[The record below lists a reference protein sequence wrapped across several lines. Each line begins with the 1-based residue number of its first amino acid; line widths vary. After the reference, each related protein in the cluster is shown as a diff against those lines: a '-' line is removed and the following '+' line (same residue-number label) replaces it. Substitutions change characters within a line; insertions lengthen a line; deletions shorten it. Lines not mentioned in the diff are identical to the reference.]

1 MAVNSVD
8 ISTNERLQ
16 LNEDSIN
23 SGTIDRKFGRPE
35 DYIELHIY
43 NQDDQLL
50 TSDYNFTQYKFPEE
64 NTENLASELN
74 MDPVKVLRTKGYT
87 TGKYKLVFNIQ
98 RSKIFNTS
106 TLPFSVK
113 EISST
118 RRELKSITPKIIN
131 TQLDTEASRF
141 IREIEAAPYLIDFVL
156 NFNNDINN

>member
-1 MAVNSVD
+1 MAVNNVD

-16 LNEDSIN
+16 LNEESIN
-23 SGTIDRKFGRPE
+23 SGVIDRKFGRPE

-50 TSDYNFTQYKFPEE
+50 TSDYNFTQYKFPEG
-64 NTENLASELN
+64 NTENLVSELN

-106 TLPFSVK
+106 TFPFFCK
-113 EISST
+113 
-118 RRELKSITPKIIN
+118 R
-131 TQLDTEASRF
+131 
-141 IREIEAAPYLIDFVL
+141 
-156 NFNNDINN
+156 NFFYKKRT